1 MRHEFRLSA
10 PPSRH
15 GALADNGV
23 SKERVAA
30 LFDGIVAI
38 TATLLILNVDVT
50 KSGPTL
56 TVQDLRAILP
66 SLAHWAVSFVMVGV
80 IWSEFHFVFA
90 HSRRWDAGLLFV
102 TFAQIAAIS
111 LIPFA
116 ADLVGDYR
124 GSVLAA
130 LVFSAVMG
138 TNGLLVSA
146 NIYIL
151 QRKTHLHVDETAVHL
166 LGRRGSAQTLIY
178 VLCIPLSLGAALLGD
193 STLSVL
199 AWIACPLAL
208 VVLRQRLPSASPIA
222 RPN

>member
-1 MRHEFRLSA
+1 MRHDFRVSA
-10 PPSRH
+10 PVSRR
-15 GALADNGV
+15 GALAETGV

-38 TATLLILNVDVT
+38 TATLLILNIDVT
-50 KSGPTL
+50 TSGPELTL
-56 TVQDLRAILP
+56 GDLRAILP
-66 SLAHWAVSFVMVGV
+66 SIAHWAVSFVMVGV

-90 HSRRWDAGLLFV
+90 HSQRWDGGLLFV

-116 ADLVGDYR
+116 ADLVGDYS

-130 LVFSAVMG
+130 LAFSAVMG
-138 TNGLLVSA
+138 ANGLLVSA

-151 QRKTHLHVDETAVHL
+151 QRKTHLHVDEMAGHR
-166 LGRRGSAQTLIY
+166 LGRRGYAQTLIY
-178 VLCIPLSLGAALLGD
+178 ALCIPLSLFAAMLGE

-208 VVLRQRLPSASPIA
+208 AILRQRFPPAGPIA
-222 RPN
+222 QST

>member
-1 MRHEFRLSA
+1 MRHDFRVGA
-10 PPSRH
+10 PVSRR
-15 GALADNGV
+15 GALTESGV

-50 KSGPTL
+50 KTGSELTL
-56 TVQDLRAILP
+56 QDLRAILP

-80 IWSEFHFVFA
+80 IWYDFHFVFA

-116 ADLVGDYR
+116 ADLVGDYQ

-130 LVFSAVMG
+130 LVFSTVMG
-138 TNGLLVSA
+138 ANGLLVSA
-146 NIYIL
+146 NLYIL
-151 QRKTHLHVDETAVHL
+151 QRKTHLHVDETASHL

-178 VLCIPLSLGAALLGD
+178 ALCIPLSLCAAMLGD

-208 VVLRQRLPSASPIA
+208 VVLRQRLPPAKPVAQSS
-222 RPN
+222 

>member
-1 MRHEFRLSA
+1 MRHDFANAPAARRGVLAESA
-10 PPSRH
+10 
-15 GALADNGV
+15 V

-38 TATLLILNVDVT
+38 TATLLILNIDVT
-50 KSGPTL
+50 TTGPEL
-56 TVQDLRAILP
+56 TFEDLRAILP
-66 SLAHWAVSFVMVGV
+66 EIAHWAVSFVMVGV

-90 HSRRWDAGLLFV
+90 HSQRWDGGLLFV
-102 TFAQIAAIS
+102 TFAQIGAIS

-116 ADLVGDYR
+116 AELVGDHS

-130 LVFSAVMG
+130 LVFSGVVGA
-138 TNGLLVSA
+138 NGLLVSA

-151 QRKTHLHVDETAVHL
+151 QRKTHLHADEMAGHR
-166 LGRRGSAQTLIY
+166 LGRRGYAQTLIY
-178 VLCIPLSLGAALLGD
+178 ALCIPLSLFAAMLGD

-208 VVLRQRLPSASPIA
+208 AILRQRYRPADPIA
-222 RPN
+222 RST

>member
-1 MRHEFRLSA
+1 VRQDFRA
-10 PPSRH
+10 GPPASRR
-15 GALADNGV
+15 GTLAEIEV

-38 TATLLILNVDVT
+38 TATLLILNIDVT
-50 KSGPTL
+50 TSGPELTL
-56 TVQDLRAILP
+56 GDLHAILP
-66 SLAHWAVSFVMVGV
+66 SIAHWAVSFVMVAV
-80 IWSEFHFVFA
+80 VWSEFHFVFA
-90 HSRRWDAGLLFV
+90 HSQRWDGGLLLV

-116 ADLVGDYR
+116 SDLVGEYS

-138 TNGLLVSA
+138 ANGLLVSA
-146 NIYIL
+146 NLYIL
-151 QRKTHLHVDETAVHL
+151 QRKTHLHADETAGYR
-166 LGRRGSAQTLIY
+166 LGRRGYGQILIY
-178 VLCIPLSLGAALLGD
+178 ALCIPLSLFAAMLGD

-208 VVLRQRLPSASPIA
+208 AFLRQRFPPAGPVAKTI
-222 RPN
+222 